1 MLAGVVLILAAL
13 AGCGTT
19 MATAPRPCT
28 ADRAFK
34 IDTAYYENPH
44 RIGAI
49 AYECK

>member
-1 MLAGVVLILAAL
+1 MKRLLALVVLC
-13 AGCGTT
+13 AGCGRT
-19 MATAPRPCT
+19 MPTSPMRCT

-34 IDTAYYENPH
+34 IDTSYYENPH